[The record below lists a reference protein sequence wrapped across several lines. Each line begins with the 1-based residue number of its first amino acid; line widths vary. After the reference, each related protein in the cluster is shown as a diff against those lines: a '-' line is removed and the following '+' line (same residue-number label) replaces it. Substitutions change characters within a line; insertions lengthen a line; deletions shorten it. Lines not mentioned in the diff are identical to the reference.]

1 MLAIMERQ
9 DLLIAL
15 EFVEI
20 EERIARLTVLVQE
33 LRAKGEQHG
42 AIEPTVRLGNCISVA
57 RPT

>member
-1 MLAIMERQ
+1 MERQ